1 MMLAGGADWKGSAQA
16 LAAIAP
22 SASSARSRG
31 SLIKLQHRHES
42 LLRDLDRAYS
52 LHPSL
57 AFFLPLQQFAFPGHV
72 PAVALCKDD
81 FSHCG
86 DRLARDDLA
95 LDRGLQ
101 LHIVKQRRD
110 DRFQLLA

>member
-1 MMLAGGADWKGSAQA
+1 MMLAGGADWKGFAQA

-57 AFFLPLQQFAFPGHV
+57 AFLLPLQKFAFPGHV
-72 PAVALCKDD
+72 PAVALCKAS
-81 FSHCG
+81 FFIWENLSRG
-86 DRLARDDLA
+86 ATLPPI
-95 LDRGLQ
+95 RGL
-101 LHIVKQRRD
+101 KR
-110 DRFQLLA
+110 AS

>member
-1 MMLAGGADWKGSAQA
+1 MMLAGGADWKGFAQA

-57 AFFLPLQQFAFPGHV
+57 AFLLPLQQFAFPGHV
-72 PAVALCKDD
+72 PAVALFKDV
-81 FSHCG
+81 FSYCG
-86 DRLARDDLA
+86 SRLVLDDLDSSRV
-95 LDRGLQ
+95 L
-101 LHIVKQRRD
+101 
-110 DRFQLLA
+110 

>member
-1 MMLAGGADWKGSAQA
+1 MMLAGGADWKGFAHA

-22 SASSARSRG
+22 SASSARSRR

-57 AFFLPLQQFAFPGHV
+57 AFLLPLQEMAFPGHV
-72 PAVALCKDD
+72 SAVALCMDI
-81 FSHCG
+81 FSHSG
-86 DRLARDDLA
+86 DRLARDDVAPEGRLM
-95 LDRGLQ
+95 
-101 LHIVKQRRD
+101 
-110 DRFQLLA
+110 

>member
-1 MMLAGGADWKGSAQA
+1 MMLAGGADWKGFAQA

-52 LHPSL
+52 LHPPL
-57 AFFLPLQQFAFPGHV
+57 PFLLPLQQFAFPGPSPPV
-72 PAVALCKDD
+72 ELCKEA
-81 FSHCG
+81 FSISE
-86 DRLARDDLA
+86 DRLAGTAFAPDPGLKRD
-95 LDRGLQ
+95 
-101 LHIVKQRRD
+101 
-110 DRFQLLA
+110 LLKLPRV